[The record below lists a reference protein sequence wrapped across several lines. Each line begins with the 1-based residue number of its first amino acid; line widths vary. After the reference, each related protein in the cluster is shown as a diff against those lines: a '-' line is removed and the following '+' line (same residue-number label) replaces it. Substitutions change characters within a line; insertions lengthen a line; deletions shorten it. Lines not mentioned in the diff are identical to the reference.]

1 MKAGN
6 KAAEPGNLDA
16 EQRSEISTLVFCEI
30 SKCFQ
35 FLLKYY
41 ETHKKLLDKA
51 QRDVKV
57 KNHSIE
63 TEIISTIVKLGMKT
77 NDKKTTLNAATC
89 LAHITEVLHC
99 NPVVASEQ
107 AIDFMIDM
115 LKDAKNLKHYRQG
128 CRYFANLSFYK
139 DFRDELIDKEIDS
152 YLLKAIDGQLD
163 EDTIKHSAIALANL
177 SSHKDFMR

>member
-1 MKAGN
+1 MKTAN

-99 NPVVASEQ
+99 NPVVASE
-107 AIDFMIDM
+107 
-115 LKDAKNLKHYRQG
+115 
-128 CRYFANLSFYK
+128 
-139 DFRDELIDKEIDS
+139 
-152 YLLKAIDGQLD
+152 
-163 EDTIKHSAIALANL
+163 
-177 SSHKDFMR
+177 